1 MEAKE
6 KCLELKAEAN
16 YMCLSKS
23 EKCATFF
30 FDAEEDGSQ
39 PIRRLSAGDG
49 LAERGLT

>member
-1 MEAKE
+1 MFGIEGGSKLYVFVKE
-6 KCLELKAEAN
+6 REVRN
-16 YMCLSKS
+16 I
-23 EKCATFF
+23 F